1 MNTDKIKS
9 LESLLIEFGIR
20 HISPTLSKSIERRE
34 KMKVLDLIKV
44 DESILT
50 LLEYIDKIKE

>member
-1 MNTDKIKS
+1 MDTDKIKS

-20 HISPTLSKSIERRE
+20 HISPTLSESIEHRE
-34 KMKVLDLIKV
+34 KMKVLELIKV

-50 LLEYIDKIKE
+50 LLECIDKIKE